1 MSVNIT
7 LIKEENG
14 VEKSLDVSVE
24 EGLRI
29 LDLKHNKD
37 CEEFLEN
44 YECACE
50 GSLACSTCHVILDN
64 DSYKIL
70 NAECPAT
77 DDEEDMLDLA
87 SGLTATSR
95 LGCQIVLKPLFD
107 GMKIKIPSKNRNSA
121 PSNS

>member
-1 MSVNIT
+1 MSVTIT
-7 LIKEENG
+7 LIKEESG
-14 VEKSLDVSVE
+14 AEKELTVTVD

-29 LDLKHNKD
+29 LDLKHNKE

-50 GSLACSTCHVILDN
+50 GSLACSTCHVILDQK
-64 DSYKIL
+64 SYAL
-70 NAECPAT
+70 LSSESPAT

-107 GMKIKIPSKNRNSA
+107 GMRIKIPSKNRNSS
-121 PSNS
+121 PS